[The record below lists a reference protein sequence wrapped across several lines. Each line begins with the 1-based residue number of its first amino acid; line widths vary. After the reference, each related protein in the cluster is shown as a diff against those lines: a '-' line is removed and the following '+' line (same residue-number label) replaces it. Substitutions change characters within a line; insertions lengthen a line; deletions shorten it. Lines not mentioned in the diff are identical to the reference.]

1 MENIFTEEEKF
12 EIEQVFGGSHDS
24 SGKELS
30 FYFYFEKNLKKWSLL
45 ATQCKEGYAYGVN
58 DFISDLFMRVS
69 LEDVMSKFSLP
80 LKDKVRDILN
90 DMDKEYFSATNISN
104 IPLFAFDEKDNK
116 LELKIFSRVPK
127 NIKETE
133 RELWLDALVA
143 GVDLN
148 EVKWVK

>member
-1 MENIFTEEEKF
+1 MENIFTAEEKF
-12 EIEQVFGGSHDS
+12 EIEQVFGGSPDS

-69 LEDVMSKFSLP
+69 LEDVMTKFSKS

-90 DMDKEYFSATNISN
+90 DMDKEYFASTNKSN